1 MAADEGRAAMEA
13 RLHERVRELRA
24 ELQAD
29 ETAVAQEIVR
39 FAARSD
45 ISEEVTGSAA
55 TARTGRA
62 GRRRRSRAAASS
74 ISCCRR

>member
-1 MAADEGRAAMEA
+1 MEQ
-13 RLHERVRELRA
+13 RLAERVRELRA

-39 FAARSD
+39 MAARSD
-45 ISEEVTGSAA
+45 ISEEVTRFRAHVSHWDG
-55 TARTGRA
+55 ARRQ
-62 GRRRRSRAAASS
+62 RRSRAAASS